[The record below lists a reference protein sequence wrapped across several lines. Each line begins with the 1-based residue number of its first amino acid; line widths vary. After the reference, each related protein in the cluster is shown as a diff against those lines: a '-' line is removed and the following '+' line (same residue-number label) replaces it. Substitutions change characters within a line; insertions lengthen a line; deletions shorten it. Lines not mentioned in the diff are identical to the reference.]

1 MQLNTM
7 TTNAFNPAQSTNYAS
22 KYTMP
27 SPQMPSSNYSLGT
40 QTGLKTPVST
50 ALNASGATNL
60 SFSERNKLAGQN
72 KLNAINNAT
81 SAENLPKPKWQV
93 GSGKGNYTAQ
103 KQAYNAKAQ
112 EFGLK
117 TPLTPEQQAQKAD
130 KSKNAA
136 QYALAGIDTAV
147 NLANAGMS
155 YANMAKQW
163 EFMRDSMK
171 LARDQYNDEKD
182 RYNKREQE
190 RLNARDDARG
200 AQQAV
205 FGQKQWHDPDA
216 QSNSSEGQSSEGQSS
231 EGEQKEEETSFTRA

>member
-1 MQLNTM
+1 MQPSTM
-7 TTNAFNPAQSTNYAS
+7 TTNAFNPAQSTSYAS

-27 SPQMPSSNYSLGT
+27 NPQMPASNYSLGT
-40 QTGLKTPVST
+40 QTGLKTPAST

-60 SFSERNKLAGQN
+60 SLSERNKIAGQN

-81 SAENLPKPKWQV
+81 SAENLPKPKWQA
-93 GSGKGNYTAQ
+93 GSGIGNYTAQ

-117 TPLTPEQQAQKAD
+117 PATLTPEQQAQKAD

-155 YANMAKQW
+155 YANMTKQW

-171 LARDQYNDEKD
+171 LARDQYNDEKN
-182 RYNKREQE
+182 RYNAREQE

-205 FGQKQWHDPDA
+205 FGKKQWHDPDA
-216 QSNSSEGQSSEGQSS
+216 QGGNEGEANDS
-231 EGEQKEEETSFTRA
+231 EQKEEETSFTRA

>member
-1 MQLNTM
+1 MQPNTM
-7 TTNAFNPAQSTNYAS
+7 TTNAFNPAQSTNYAN

-27 SPQMPSSNYSLGT
+27 SPQMPTSNYSLGT
-40 QTGLKTPVST
+40 QTGLKTPAST

-60 SFSERNKLAGQN
+60 SLSERNKLAGQN

-81 SAENLPKPKWQV
+81 NAENLPKPKWV
-93 GSGKGNYTAQ
+93 AGAGKGNYTAQ

-117 TPLTPEQQAQKAD
+117 APALTPEQQAQKAA
-130 KSKNAA
+130 KSQNDA

-163 EFMRDSMK
+163 GFMRDSMN
-171 LARDQYNDEKD
+171 LAKEQAKNEKE
-182 RYNKREQE
+182 RYDTREQE
-190 RLNARDDARG
+190 RLNARNDARG

-216 QSNSSEGQSSEGQSS
+216 QGG
-231 EGEQKEEETSFTRA
+231 EGESQESEPKEEETSFTRA

>member
-1 MQLNTM
+1 MQPNTM

-40 QTGLKTPVST
+40 QTGLKTPAST
-50 ALNASGATNL
+50 TLNASGAANL
-60 SFSERNKLAGQN
+60 SLSERNKLAGQN

-93 GSGKGNYTAQ
+93 GSGVGNYTAQ

-117 TPLTPEQQAQKAD
+117 AAPLTPEQQAQKAT
-130 KSKNAA
+130 KSQNAA

-171 LARDQYNDEKD
+171 LARDQYNDEKK
-182 RYNKREQE
+182 RYNAREQE

-216 QSNSSEGQSSEGQSS
+216 QSNSSEGQSSA
-231 EGEQKEEETSFTRA
+231 GEPKEEETSFTRA

>member
-1 MQLNTM
+1 MQPNTM

-27 SPQMPSSNYSLGT
+27 NPQMPTSNYSLAGANA
-40 QTGLKTPVST
+40 GLKTPAST

-60 SFSERNKLAGQN
+60 SLSERNKLAGQN

-81 SAENLPKPKWQV
+81 SAENLPKPKWV
-93 GSGKGNYTAQ
+93 AGAGKGNYTAQ
-103 KQAYNAKAQ
+103 RQAYNAKAQ
-112 EFGLK
+112 EFGQS
-117 TPLTPEQQAQKAD
+117 PALTPEQQAQKST
-130 KSKNAA
+130 KSQNAA

-163 EFMRDSMK
+163 DFMRDSMN
-171 LARDQYNDEKD
+171 LAKEQAKNEKE
-182 RYNKREQE
+182 RYDKREQE

-216 QSNSSEGQSSEGQSS
+216 QGN
-231 EGEQKEEETSFTRA
+231 EGEANEPKEEETSFTRA

>member
-1 MQLNTM
+1 MQPNTM
-7 TTNAFNPAQSTNYAS
+7 TTNTFNPAQSTNYAS

-27 SPQMPSSNYSLGT
+27 NPQMPSSNYSLGT
-40 QTGLKTPVST
+40 QTGLKTPAST

-60 SFSERNKLAGQN
+60 SLSERNKLAGQN

-93 GSGKGNYTAQ
+93 GAGKGNYTAQ
-103 KQAYNAKAQ
+103 RQAYNAKAQ

-117 TPLTPEQQAQKAD
+117 APALTPEQQAQKAT
-130 KSKNAA
+130 KSQNAA

-163 EFMRDSMK
+163 EFMRDSMN
-171 LARDQYNDEKD
+171 LAKEQAKNEKERYDE
-182 RYNKREQE
+182 REQE
-190 RLNARDDARG
+190 RLNARDDARR

-216 QSNSSEGQSSEGQSS
+216 QGS
-231 EGEQKEEETSFTRA
+231 EGESQEGEPKEEETSFTRA

>member
-1 MQLNTM
+1 MQPNTM

-27 SPQMPSSNYSLGT
+27 NPQMPTSNYSLAGAN
-40 QTGLKTPVST
+40 TGLKTPAST

-60 SFSERNKLAGQN
+60 SLLERRALAGQN

-81 SAENLPKPKWQV
+81 SAENLPKPKWV
-93 GSGKGNYTAQ
+93 AGAGKGNYTAQ
-103 KQAYNAKAQ
+103 RQAYNAKAQ

-117 TPLTPEQQAQKAD
+117 APPLTPEQQAQNAI
-130 KSKNAA
+130 KSQNAA

-163 EFMRDSMK
+163 EFMRDSMN
-171 LARDQYNDEKD
+171 LAKEQAKNEKE
-182 RYNKREQE
+182 RYDKREQE

-216 QSNSSEGQSSEGQSS
+216 QGNEQGN
-231 EGEQKEEETSFTRA
+231 EGEANEPKEEETSFTRA

>member
-1 MQLNTM
+1 MQPNTM
-7 TTNAFNPAQSTNYAS
+7 TTNAFSPAQSTNYAS

-40 QTGLKTPVST
+40 QTGLKTPAST
-50 ALNASGATNL
+50 TLNASGATNL
-60 SFSERNKLAGQN
+60 SLSERNKLAGQN

-93 GSGKGNYTAQ
+93 GSGVGNYTAQ

-117 TPLTPEQQAQKAD
+117 SPTLTPEQQTQKAT
-130 KSKNAA
+130 KSQNAA

-171 LARDQYNDEKD
+171 LARDQYNDEKN
-182 RYNKREQE
+182 RYNAREQE

-216 QSNSSEGQSSEGQSS
+216 QSNSNEGQSS

>member
-1 MQLNTM
+1 MQPNTM

-27 SPQMPSSNYSLGT
+27 NPQMPASNYSLGT
-40 QTGLKTPVST
+40 QTGLKTPAST

-60 SFSERNKLAGQN
+60 SLSERNKLAGQN

-93 GSGKGNYTAQ
+93 GSGVGNYTAQ

-117 TPLTPEQQAQKAD
+117 APALTPEQQAQNAT
-130 KSKNAA
+130 KSQNAA

-163 EFMRDSMK
+163 EFMRDSMN
-171 LARDQYNDEKD
+171 LARDQYNDEKE

-216 QSNSSEGQSSEGQSS
+216 QGG
-231 EGEQKEEETSFTRA
+231 EGEANEGGEPKEEETSFTRA

>member
-1 MQLNTM
+1 MQPNTM

-27 SPQMPSSNYSLGT
+27 SPQMPTSNYSLGT
-40 QTGLKTPVST
+40 QTGLKTPAST

-60 SFSERNKLAGQN
+60 SLSERNKLAGQN

-81 SAENLPKPKWQV
+81 SAENLPKPEWQA
-93 GSGKGNYTAQ
+93 GAGKGNYTAQ
-103 KQAYNAKAQ
+103 RQAYNAKAQ

-117 TPLTPEQQAQKAD
+117 TPALTPEQQAQKAT
-130 KSKNAA
+130 KSQNAA

-163 EFMRDSMK
+163 EFMRDSMN
-171 LARDQYNDEKD
+171 LAKEQAKNEKE
-182 RYNKREQE
+182 RYDKREEE
-190 RLNARDDARG
+190 RLNARDDARR

-205 FGQKQWHDPDA
+205 FGQKQWHDPDV
-216 QSNSSEGQSSEGQSS
+216 QGS
-231 EGEQKEEETSFTRA
+231 EGESQEGEPKEEETSFTRA

>member
-1 MQLNTM
+1 MQPNTM

-27 SPQMPSSNYSLGT
+27 SPQMPASNYSLGT
-40 QTGLKTPVST
+40 QTGLKTPAST

-60 SFSERNKLAGQN
+60 SLSERNKLAGQN

-81 SAENLPKPKWQV
+81 SAENLPKPKWV
-93 GSGKGNYTAQ
+93 AGAGKGNYTAQ

-117 TPLTPEQQAQKAD
+117 APALTPEQQAQKAT
-130 KSKNAA
+130 KSQNAA

-163 EFMRDSMK
+163 EFMRDSMN
-171 LARDQYNDEKD
+171 LAKEQAKNEKE
-182 RYNKREQE
+182 RYDKREQE

-216 QSNSSEGQSSEGQSS
+216 QGG
-231 EGEQKEEETSFTRA
+231 EGESQDGEPKEEETSFTRA

>member
-1 MQLNTM
+1 MQPNTM
-7 TTNAFNPAQSTNYAS
+7 TANAFNPAQSTNYAS

-27 SPQMPSSNYSLGT
+27 NPQMPTSNYSLDKAGIS
-40 QTGLKTPVST
+40 TGLKAPAST

-60 SFSERNKLAGQN
+60 SFSERRALAGQN

-81 SAENLPKPKWQV
+81 SAENLPKPKWV
-93 GSGKGNYTAQ
+93 AGAGKGNYTAQ
-103 KQAYNAKAQ
+103 RQAYNAKAQ

-117 TPLTPEQQAQKAD
+117 APALTPEQQAQKAA
-130 KSKNAA
+130 KSQNAA

-163 EFMRDSMK
+163 EFMRDSMN
-171 LARDQYNDEKD
+171 LAKEQAKNEKERYDE
-182 RYNKREQE
+182 REQE
-190 RLNARDDARG
+190 RLNARNDAKG

-216 QSNSSEGQSSEGQSS
+216 QGN
-231 EGEQKEEETSFTRA
+231 EGEANEPKEEETSFTRA

>member
-1 MQLNTM
+1 MQPNTM

-40 QTGLKTPVST
+40 QTGLKTPAST

-60 SFSERNKLAGQN
+60 SLSERNKLAGQN

-81 SAENLPKPKWQV
+81 SAENLPKPKWV
-93 GSGKGNYTAQ
+93 AGAGKGNYTAQ

-117 TPLTPEQQAQKAD
+117 APALTPEQQAQKAT
-130 KSKNAA
+130 KSQNAA

-163 EFMRDSMK
+163 EFMRDSMN
-171 LARDQYNDEKD
+171 LAKEQAKNEKE
-182 RYNKREQE
+182 RYDKREQE
-190 RLNARDDARG
+190 RLNARDDAKG

-216 QSNSSEGQSSEGQSS
+216 QGG
-231 EGEQKEEETSFTRA
+231 EGESQDGEPKEEETSFTRA

>member
-27 SPQMPSSNYSLGT
+27 SPQMPASNYSLGT
-40 QTGLKTPVST
+40 QTGLKTPAST

-60 SFSERNKLAGQN
+60 SLSERNKLAGQN

-93 GSGKGNYTAQ
+93 GAGKGNYTAQ
-103 KQAYNAKAQ
+103 RQAYNAKAQ

-117 TPLTPEQQAQKAD
+117 APALTPEQQAQKAT
-130 KSKNAA
+130 KSQNAA

-163 EFMRDSMK
+163 EFMRDSMN
-171 LARDQYNDEKD
+171 LAKEQAKNEKE
-182 RYNKREQE
+182 RYDKREQE

-205 FGQKQWHDPDA
+205 FGKKQWHDPDA
-216 QSNSSEGQSSEGQSS
+216 QGG
-231 EGEQKEEETSFTRA
+231 EGESQDGEPKEEETSFTRA

>member
-1 MQLNTM
+1 MQPNTM

-27 SPQMPSSNYSLGT
+27 NPQMPASNYSLAN
-40 QTGLKTPVST
+40 TGLKAPAST

-60 SFSERNKLAGQN
+60 SLSERNKLAGQN

-81 SAENLPKPKWQV
+81 SAENLPKPKWVV
-93 GSGKGNYTAQ
+93 GAGKGNYTAQ
-103 KQAYNAKAQ
+103 RQAYNAKAQ

-117 TPLTPEQQAQKAD
+117 APALTPEQQAQKAA
-130 KSKNAA
+130 KSQNAA

-163 EFMRDSMK
+163 EFMRDSMN
-171 LARDQYNDEKD
+171 LARDQYNDEKE

-216 QSNSSEGQSSEGQSS
+216 QGNDAQGG
-231 EGEQKEEETSFTRA
+231 EGEANEPKEEETSFTRA

>member
-1 MQLNTM
+1 MQPNTM

-27 SPQMPSSNYSLGT
+27 NPQMPTSNYSLAGANI
-40 QTGLKTPVST
+40 GLKTPAST
-50 ALNASGATNL
+50 ALNANGATNL
-60 SFSERNKLAGQN
+60 SLIERNKLAGQN

-81 SAENLPKPKWQV
+81 SAENLPKPKWV
-93 GSGKGNYTAQ
+93 AGSGVGNYTAQ
-103 KQAYNAKAQ
+103 RQAYNAKAQ

-117 TPLTPEQQAQKAD
+117 APALTPEQQAQKAT
-130 KSKNAA
+130 KSQNAA

-205 FGQKQWHDPDA
+205 FGQRQWHDPEA
-216 QSNSSEGQSSEGQSS
+216 QSNDAQGG
-231 EGEQKEEETSFTRA
+231 EGEANEPKEEETSFTRA

>member
-1 MQLNTM
+1 MRPNTM

-27 SPQMPSSNYSLGT
+27 SPQMPASNYSLASAN
-40 QTGLKTPVST
+40 TGLKTPANT

-60 SFSERNKLAGQN
+60 SLSERNKLAGQN

-93 GSGKGNYTAQ
+93 GSGVGNYTAQ

-117 TPLTPEQQAQKAD
+117 APALTPEQQAQNAT
-130 KSKNAA
+130 KSQNAA

-171 LARDQYNDEKD
+171 LARDQYNDEKE

-216 QSNSSEGQSSEGQSS
+216 QGNSSEGQSQ
-231 EGEQKEEETSFTRA
+231 EGEPKEEETSFTRA

>member
-1 MQLNTM
+1 MQPNTM

-27 SPQMPSSNYSLGT
+27 NPQMPASNYLLGT
-40 QTGLKTPVST
+40 QTGLKTPAST

-60 SFSERNKLAGQN
+60 SLSERNKLAGQN

-81 SAENLPKPKWQV
+81 SAENLPKPKWQA
-93 GSGKGNYTAQ
+93 GAGKGNYTAQ

-117 TPLTPEQQAQKAD
+117 PSALTPEQQAQKAT
-130 KSKNAA
+130 KSQNAA

-200 AQQAV
+200 AQRAV

-216 QSNSSEGQSSEGQSS
+216 QSG
-231 EGEQKEEETSFTRA
+231 EGEANEPKEEETSFTRA

>member
-1 MQLNTM
+1 MQPNTM

-27 SPQMPSSNYSLGT
+27 SPQMPASNYSLGT
-40 QTGLKTPVST
+40 QTGLKTSASPISH

-60 SFSERNKLAGQN
+60 SLSERNKLAGQN

-93 GSGKGNYTAQ
+93 GSGAGNYTAQ

-117 TPLTPEQQAQKAD
+117 SPALTPEQQAQKTD
-130 KSKNAA
+130 KTKNAA

-171 LARDQYNDEKD
+171 LARDQYNDEKN

-190 RLNARDDARG
+190 RLDARDDARG

-216 QSNSSEGQSSEGQSS
+216 QGGEGEANEG
-231 EGEQKEEETSFTRA
+231 GEQKEEETSFTRA